1 MVLETGTPEYLR
13 IVHKISES
21 RNRRGNMQ
29 AEQMYADFFKNAD
42 EMIKANGA
50 AEAARSEALGQI
62 IANGADRLD
71 AAAEK
76 AGAER
81 KAMEENL
88 SSAIRGSAEDI
99 LKKVSESDAYSHQ
112 DAVRVYKNVQASMIE
127 ELGKQTLEL
136 KAEIEELRAELS
148 MAVKK
153 TAELENEKLGR
164 RLGIPVRIL
173 IVLSAAM
180 IILEIL
186 NMAGVFTIFSD
197 YLHLIST
204 GL

>member
-1 MVLETGTPEYLR
+1 
-13 IVHKISES
+13 
-21 RNRRGNMQ
+21 MQ

-62 IANGADRLD
+62 IANGADKLD

-76 AGAER
+76 AGTER

-88 SSAIRGSAEDI
+88 SRAIKGTAEDI

-197 YLHLIST
+197 YLHLISA

>member
-1 MVLETGTPEYLR
+1 
-13 IVHKISES
+13 
-21 RNRRGNMQ
+21 MQ

-62 IANGADRLD
+62 IATGADKLD
-71 AAAEK
+71 TAAEK
-76 AGAER
+76 AAQER
-81 KAMEENL
+81 KAMEGNL
-88 SSAIRGSAEDI
+88 SAAILGSSEEI

-127 ELGKQTLEL
+127 ELGKQTAEL
-136 KAEIEELRAELS
+136 KAEIEALKAELS

-164 RLGIPVRIL
+164 RVGTPVRIL
-173 IVLSAAM
+173 IILSAAM

-186 NMAGVFTIFSD
+186 NMAGVFSIFSD
-197 YLHLIST
+197 YLHLISA